1 MKILLKNGRVIDP
14 SCHKDQIADILIC
27 DGKIAGIG
35 QYDDCQAEQ
44 TLDCTDMIIAP
55 GLIDVHVHLRDPGL
69 SYKASI
75 ATDTYAAA
83 KGGVTH
89 VVAMANVIPV
99 PDNVAVHSMITDR
112 MKKEAKIKTTQ
123 VASLTKSIQSKNII
137 SKELS
142 DIDELVASGVEIF
155 SDDGNCI
162 MDLTV
167 LYKILMKTK
176 EHNMIILLH
185 EEDEHLK
192 WFEPTAFLHSTE
204 SSIVARD
211 LEFIRDVG
219 GRRIHFQH
227 ISTKRSVEMIRKA
240 KSEGV
245 YISAEVCPH
254 HLLLTKDARDVYGT
268 NAKMAPCLQ
277 TQEDIEALIEGLNDG
292 TIDIIVSD
300 HAPHTVEDKSTDM
313 VKAPNGV
320 IGVEVMLPVL
330 LNEIVYKRG
339 FSYAWLLERLT
350 IKPAQL
356 FGLPGGTLNIEE
368 PADICI
374 FSDRQWVINAD
385 NFASISRNTPYDGWE
400 VKGCIEMTLVDGK
413 VAYSSG
419 IIENR
424 SVCTRGKL

>member
-14 SCHKDQIADILIC
+14 SCNTDAVADVLIS
-27 DGKIAGIG
+27 DGKILEIG
-35 QYDDCQAEQ
+35 TVDANEADQV
-44 TLDCTDMIIAP
+44 LDCTGMIVAP
-55 GLIDVHVHLRDPGL
+55 GIVDAHVHLRDPGL
-69 SYKASI
+69 SHKATI

-99 PDNVAVHSMITDR
+99 PHSVAVHQMITER
-112 MKKEAKIKTTQ
+112 MKNEAKVKATQ
-123 VASLTKSIQSKNII
+123 VASLTKSIQSKQLI

-142 DIDELVASGVEIF
+142 DIDDLVASGVEIF
-155 SDDGNCI
+155 SDDGNCL

-167 LYKILMKTK
+167 LYNVLMKTK
-176 EHNMIILLH
+176 EHNIIVMLH
-185 EEDEHLK
+185 EEDEHMK
-192 WFEPTAFLHSTE
+192 WFEPTAFLHSAE

-211 LEFIRDVG
+211 LELIRDVG
-219 GRRIHFQH
+219 GRRVHFQH
-227 ISTKRSVEMIRKA
+227 ISARRSVELIRTAKA
-240 KSEGV
+240 DGLSV
-245 YISAEVCPH
+245 SAEVCPH
-254 HLLLTKDARDVYGT
+254 HLLLTKEARALYGT

-277 TQEDIEALIEGLNDG
+277 AQEDLDALIEGLNDG

-300 HAPHTVEDKSTDM
+300 HAPHTPEDKATEM

-330 LNEIVYKRG
+330 LNEFVYKRG
-339 FSYAWLLERLT
+339 YSYTWLLEKLT

-356 FGLPGGTLNIEE
+356 LGLPGGTLSAGA

-374 FSDRQWVINAD
+374 FSDRQWIIRAE

-400 VKGCIEMTLVDGK
+400 VKGCIEMTLVDGN
-413 VAYSSG
+413 VVYSSG
-419 IIENR
+419 MIKN
-424 SVCTRGKL
+424 S

>member
-1 MKILLKNGRVIDP
+1 MGTTMNMLLKNGRVIDP
-14 SCHKDQIADILIC
+14 SCGRDLQTDILIR
-27 DGKIAGIG
+27 DGKIAEIG
-35 QYDDCQAEQ
+35 TCDLAQAECI
-44 TLDCTDMIIAP
+44 LDCTGMIAAP
-55 GLIDVHVHLRDPGL
+55 GLIDAHVHLRDPGL

-99 PDNVAVHSMITDR
+99 PHTVSAHQMIMER
-112 MKKEAKIKTTQ
+112 MRKEAKVKATQ
-123 VASLTKSIQSKNII
+123 VASLTQSIQSQNII

-155 SDDGNCI
+155 SDDGNCL

-176 EHNMIILLH
+176 EHNMLVMLH
-185 EEDEHLK
+185 EEDEHMK
-192 WFEPTAFLHSTE
+192 WFEPTAFLHSAE

-211 LEFIRDVG
+211 LELIRDVG

-227 ISTKRSVEMIRKA
+227 ISTRRSVELIRQAKA
-240 KSEGV
+240 DGLSV
-245 YISAEVCPH
+245 SSEVCPH
-254 HLLLTKDARDVYGT
+254 HLLLTKAARDIYGT

-277 TQEDIEALIEGLNDG
+277 TQDDIEALIEGLEDG
-292 TIDIIVSD
+292 TVDIIVSD
-300 HAPHTVEDKSTDM
+300 HAPHTPEDKATEL

-320 IGVEVMLPVL
+320 IGVEVMFPVL
-330 LNEIVYKRG
+330 LNEFVHKRK
-339 FSYAWLLERLT
+339 FSYSWLLEKLT
-350 IKPAQL
+350 IKPARL
-356 FGLPGGTLNIEE
+356 LGLSGGTLNVGE
-368 PADICI
+368 PADVCI
-374 FSDRQWVINAD
+374 FSDREWVIKAE

-400 VKGCIEMTLVDGK
+400 VKGCVEMTLVDGK
-413 VAYSSG
+413 VVYSSG

-424 SVCTRGKL
+424 

>member
-1 MKILLKNGRVIDP
+1 MLLKNGRVIDP
-14 SCHKDQIADILIC
+14 SCGRDLQTDILIR
-27 DGKIAGIG
+27 DGKIAEIG
-35 QYDDCQAEQ
+35 TCDPAQAECI
-44 TLDCTDMIIAP
+44 LDCTGMIAAP
-55 GLIDVHVHLRDPGL
+55 GLIDAHVHLRDPGL

-99 PDNVAVHSMITDR
+99 PHTVSAHQMIMER
-112 MKKEAKIKTTQ
+112 MRKEAKVKATQ
-123 VASLTKSIQSKNII
+123 VASLTPSIQSQNII

-155 SDDGNCI
+155 SDDGNCL

-176 EHNMIILLH
+176 EHNMIIMLH
-185 EEDEHLK
+185 EEDEHMK
-192 WFEPTAFLHSTE
+192 WFEPTAFLHSAE

-211 LEFIRDVG
+211 LELIRDVG

-227 ISTKRSVEMIRKA
+227 ISTRRSVELIRQAKA
-240 KSEGV
+240 DGLPVS
-245 YISAEVCPH
+245 SEVCPH
-254 HLLLTKDARDVYGT
+254 HLLLTKAARDIYGT

-277 TQEDIEALIEGLNDG
+277 TQDDIEALIEGLEDG
-292 TIDIIVSD
+292 TVDIIVSD
-300 HAPHTVEDKSTDM
+300 HAPHTPEDKATEL

-320 IGVEVMLPVL
+320 IGVEVMFPVL
-330 LNEIVYKRG
+330 LNEFVHKRK
-339 FSYAWLLERLT
+339 FSYSWLLEKLT
-350 IKPAQL
+350 IKPARL
-356 FGLPGGTLNIEE
+356 LGLSGGTLNVGE
-368 PADICI
+368 PADVCI
-374 FSDRQWVINAD
+374 FSDREWVIKAE

-400 VKGCIEMTLVDGK
+400 VKGCVEMTLVDGK
-413 VAYSSG
+413 VVYSSG

-424 SVCTRGKL
+424 

>member
-1 MKILLKNGRVIDP
+1 MLLKNGRVIDP
-14 SCHKDQIADILIC
+14 SCGRDLQTDILIR
-27 DGKIAGIG
+27 DGKIAEIG
-35 QYDDCQAEQ
+35 TCDPAQAECI
-44 TLDCTDMIIAP
+44 LDCTGMIAAP
-55 GLIDVHVHLRDPGL
+55 GLIDAHVHLRDPGL

-99 PDNVAVHSMITDR
+99 PHTVSAHQMIMER
-112 MKKEAKIKTTQ
+112 MRKEAKVKATQ
-123 VASLTKSIQSKNII
+123 VASLTQSIQSQNII

-155 SDDGNCI
+155 SDDGNCL

-176 EHNMIILLH
+176 EHNMIIMLH
-185 EEDEHLK
+185 EEDEHMK
-192 WFEPTAFLHSTE
+192 WFEPTAFLHSAE

-211 LEFIRDVG
+211 LELIRDVG

-227 ISTKRSVEMIRKA
+227 ISTRRSVELIRQAKA
-240 KSEGV
+240 DGLSV
-245 YISAEVCPH
+245 SSEVCPH
-254 HLLLTKDARDVYGT
+254 HLLLTKAARDIYGT

-277 TQEDIEALIEGLNDG
+277 TQDDIEALIEGLEDG
-292 TIDIIVSD
+292 TVGIIVSD
-300 HAPHTVEDKSTDM
+300 HAPHTPEDKATEL

-320 IGVEVMLPVL
+320 IGVEVMFPVL
-330 LNEIVYKRG
+330 LNEFVHKRK
-339 FSYAWLLERLT
+339 FSYSWLLEKLT
-350 IKPAQL
+350 IKPARL
-356 FGLPGGTLNIEE
+356 LGLSGGTLNVGE
-368 PADICI
+368 PADVCI
-374 FSDRQWVINAD
+374 FSDREWVIKAE

-400 VKGCIEMTLVDGK
+400 VKGCVEMTLVDGK
-413 VAYSSG
+413 VVYSSG

-424 SVCTRGKL
+424 

>member
-1 MKILLKNGRVIDP
+1 MGTTMNMLLKKGRVIDP
-14 SCHKDQIADILIC
+14 SCGRDPQTDILIR
-27 DGKIAGIG
+27 DGKIAEIG
-35 QYDDCQAEQ
+35 TCDPAQAECI
-44 TLDCTDMIIAP
+44 LDCTGMIAAP
-55 GLIDVHVHLRDPGL
+55 GLIDAHVHLRDPGL

-99 PDNVAVHSMITDR
+99 PHTVSAHQMIMER
-112 MKKEAKIKTTQ
+112 MRKEAKVKATQ
-123 VASLTKSIQSKNII
+123 VASLTPSIQSQNII

-155 SDDGNCI
+155 SDDGNCL

-176 EHNMIILLH
+176 EHNMIIMLH
-185 EEDEHLK
+185 EEDEHMK
-192 WFEPTAFLHSTE
+192 WFEPTAFLHSAE

-211 LEFIRDVG
+211 LELIRDVG

-227 ISTKRSVEMIRKA
+227 ISTRRSVELIRQAKA
-240 KSEGV
+240 DGLSV
-245 YISAEVCPH
+245 SSEVCPH
-254 HLLLTKDARDVYGT
+254 HLLLTKAARDIYGT

-277 TQEDIEALIEGLNDG
+277 TQDDIEALIEGLEDG
-292 TIDIIVSD
+292 TVDIIVSD
-300 HAPHTVEDKSTDM
+300 HAPHTPEDKATEL

-320 IGVEVMLPVL
+320 IGVEVMFPVL
-330 LNEIVYKRG
+330 LNEFVHKRK
-339 FSYAWLLERLT
+339 FSYSWLLEKLT
-350 IKPAQL
+350 IKPARL
-356 FGLPGGTLNIEE
+356 LGLSGGTLNVGE
-368 PADICI
+368 PADVCI
-374 FSDRQWVINAD
+374 FSDREWVIKAE

-400 VKGCIEMTLVDGK
+400 VKGCVEMTLVDGK
-413 VAYSSG
+413 VVYSSG

-424 SVCTRGKL
+424 

>member
-1 MKILLKNGRVIDP
+1 M
-14 SCHKDQIADILIC
+14 IA
-27 DGKIAGIG
+27 
-35 QYDDCQAEQ
+35 
-44 TLDCTDMIIAP
+44 AP
-55 GLIDVHVHLRDPGL
+55 GLIDAHVHLRDPGL

-99 PDNVAVHSMITDR
+99 PHTVSAHQMIMER
-112 MKKEAKIKTTQ
+112 MRKEAKVKATQ
-123 VASLTKSIQSKNII
+123 VASLTPSIQSQNII

-155 SDDGNCI
+155 SDDGNCL

-176 EHNMIILLH
+176 EHNMIIMLH
-185 EEDEHLK
+185 EEDEHMK
-192 WFEPTAFLHSTE
+192 WFEPTAFLHSAE

-211 LEFIRDVG
+211 LELIRDVG

-227 ISTKRSVEMIRKA
+227 ISTRRSVELIRQAKA
-240 KSEGV
+240 DGLSV
-245 YISAEVCPH
+245 SSEVCPH
-254 HLLLTKDARDVYGT
+254 HLLLTKAARDIYGT

-277 TQEDIEALIEGLNDG
+277 TQDDIEALIEGLEDG
-292 TIDIIVSD
+292 TVDIIVSD
-300 HAPHTVEDKSTDM
+300 HAPHTPEDKATEL

-320 IGVEVMLPVL
+320 IGVEVMFPVL
-330 LNEIVYKRG
+330 LNEFVHKRK
-339 FSYAWLLERLT
+339 FSYSWLLEKLT
-350 IKPAQL
+350 IKPARL
-356 FGLPGGTLNIEE
+356 LGLSGGTLNVGE
-368 PADICI
+368 PADVCI
-374 FSDRQWVINAD
+374 FSDREWVIKAE

-400 VKGCIEMTLVDGK
+400 VKGCVEMTLVDGK
-413 VAYSSG
+413 VVYSSG

-424 SVCTRGKL
+424 

>member
-1 MKILLKNGRVIDP
+1 MGTTMNMLLKNGRVIDP
-14 SCHKDQIADILIC
+14 SCGRDLQTDILIR
-27 DGKIAGIG
+27 DGKIAEIG
-35 QYDDCQAEQ
+35 TCAPAQAECI
-44 TLDCTDMIIAP
+44 LDCTGMIAAP
-55 GLIDVHVHLRDPGL
+55 GLIDAHVHLRDPGL

-99 PDNVAVHSMITDR
+99 PHTVSAHQMIMER
-112 MKKEAKIKTTQ
+112 MRKEAKVKATQ
-123 VASLTKSIQSKNII
+123 VASLTPSIQSQNII

-155 SDDGNCI
+155 SDDGNCL

-176 EHNMIILLH
+176 EHNMIIMLH
-185 EEDEHLK
+185 EEDEHMK
-192 WFEPTAFLHSTE
+192 WFEPTAFLHSAE

-211 LEFIRDVG
+211 LELIRDVG

-227 ISTKRSVEMIRKA
+227 ISTRRSVELIRQAKA
-240 KSEGV
+240 DGLSVSSE
-245 YISAEVCPH
+245 ICPH
-254 HLLLTKDARDVYGT
+254 HLLLTKAARDIYGT

-277 TQEDIEALIEGLNDG
+277 TQDDIEALIEGLEDG
-292 TIDIIVSD
+292 TVDIIVSD
-300 HAPHTVEDKSTDM
+300 HAPHTPEDKATEL

-320 IGVEVMLPVL
+320 IGVEVMFPVL
-330 LNEIVYKRG
+330 LNEFVHKRK
-339 FSYAWLLERLT
+339 FSYSWLLEKLT
-350 IKPAQL
+350 IKPARL
-356 FGLPGGTLNIEE
+356 LGLSGGTLNVGE
-368 PADICI
+368 PADVCI
-374 FSDRQWVINAD
+374 FSDREWVIKAE

-400 VKGCIEMTLVDGK
+400 VKGCVEMTLVDGK
-413 VAYSSG
+413 VVYSSG

-424 SVCTRGKL
+424 

>member
-1 MKILLKNGRVIDP
+1 MLLKNGRVIDP
-14 SCHKDQIADILIC
+14 SCGRDLQTDILIR
-27 DGKIAGIG
+27 DGKIAEIG
-35 QYDDCQAEQ
+35 TCDPAQAECI
-44 TLDCTDMIIAP
+44 LDCTGMIAAP
-55 GLIDVHVHLRDPGL
+55 GLIDAHVHLRDPGL

-99 PDNVAVHSMITDR
+99 PHTVSAHQMIMER
-112 MKKEAKIKTTQ
+112 MRKEAKVKATQ
-123 VASLTKSIQSKNII
+123 VASLTQSIQSQNII

-155 SDDGNCI
+155 SDDGNCL

-176 EHNMIILLH
+176 EHNMLIMLH
-185 EEDEHLK
+185 EEDEHMK
-192 WFEPTAFLHSTE
+192 WFEPTAFLHSAE

-211 LEFIRDVG
+211 LELIRDVG

-227 ISTKRSVEMIRKA
+227 ISTRRSVELIRQAKA
-240 KSEGV
+240 DGLSV
-245 YISAEVCPH
+245 SSEVCPH
-254 HLLLTKDARDVYGT
+254 HLLLTKAARDIYGT

-277 TQEDIEALIEGLNDG
+277 TQDDIEALIEGLEDG
-292 TIDIIVSD
+292 TVDIIVSD
-300 HAPHTVEDKSTDM
+300 HAPHTPEDKATEL

-320 IGVEVMLPVL
+320 IGVEVMFPVL
-330 LNEIVYKRG
+330 LNEFVHKRK
-339 FSYAWLLERLT
+339 FSYSWLLEKLS
-350 IKPAQL
+350 IKPARL
-356 FGLPGGTLNIEE
+356 LGLSGGTLNVGE
-368 PADICI
+368 PADVCI
-374 FSDRQWVINAD
+374 FSDREWVIKAE

-400 VKGCIEMTLVDGK
+400 VKGCVEMTLVDGK
-413 VAYSSG
+413 VVYSSG

-424 SVCTRGKL
+424 

>member
-1 MKILLKNGRVIDP
+1 MGTTMNMLLKNGRVIDP
-14 SCHKDQIADILIC
+14 SCGRDLQTDILIR
-27 DGKIAGIG
+27 DGKIAEIG
-35 QYDDCQAEQ
+35 TCDPAQAECI
-44 TLDCTDMIIAP
+44 LDCTGMIAAP
-55 GLIDVHVHLRDPGL
+55 GLIDAHVHLRDPGL

-99 PDNVAVHSMITDR
+99 PHTVSAHQMIMER
-112 MKKEAKIKTTQ
+112 MRKEAKVKATQ
-123 VASLTKSIQSKNII
+123 VASLTPSIQSQNII

-155 SDDGNCI
+155 SDDGNCL

-176 EHNMIILLH
+176 EHNMIIMLH
-185 EEDEHLK
+185 EEDEHMK
-192 WFEPTAFLHSTE
+192 WFEPTAFLHSAE

-211 LEFIRDVG
+211 LELIRDVG

-227 ISTKRSVEMIRKA
+227 ISTRRSVELIRQAKA
-240 KSEGV
+240 AGLSV
-245 YISAEVCPH
+245 SSEVCPH
-254 HLLLTKDARDVYGT
+254 HLLLTKAARDIYGT

-277 TQEDIEALIEGLNDG
+277 TQDDIEALIEGLEDG
-292 TIDIIVSD
+292 TVDIIVSD
-300 HAPHTVEDKSTDM
+300 HAPHTPEDKATEL

-320 IGVEVMLPVL
+320 IGVEVMFPVL
-330 LNEIVYKRG
+330 LNEFVHKRK
-339 FSYAWLLERLT
+339 FSYSWLLEKLT
-350 IKPAQL
+350 IKPARL
-356 FGLPGGTLNIEE
+356 LGLSGGTLNVGE
-368 PADICI
+368 PADVCI
-374 FSDRQWVINAD
+374 FSDREWVIKAE

-400 VKGCIEMTLVDGK
+400 VKGCVEMTLVDGK
-413 VAYSSG
+413 VVYSSG

-424 SVCTRGKL
+424 

>member
-1 MKILLKNGRVIDP
+1 MGTTMNMLLKNGRVIDP
-14 SCHKDQIADILIC
+14 SCGRDLQTDILIR
-27 DGKIAGIG
+27 DGKIAEIG
-35 QYDDCQAEQ
+35 TCDPAQAECI
-44 TLDCTDMIIAP
+44 LDCTGMIAAP
-55 GLIDVHVHLRDPGL
+55 GLIDAHVHLRDPGL

-99 PDNVAVHSMITDR
+99 PHTVSAHQMIMER
-112 MKKEAKIKTTQ
+112 MRKEAKVKATQ
-123 VASLTKSIQSKNII
+123 VASLTQSIQSQNII

-155 SDDGNCI
+155 SDDGNCL

-176 EHNMIILLH
+176 EHNMLIMLH
-185 EEDEHLK
+185 EEDEHMK
-192 WFEPTAFLHSTE
+192 WFEPTAFLHSAE

-211 LEFIRDVG
+211 LELIRDVG

-227 ISTKRSVEMIRKA
+227 ISTRRSVELIRQAKA
-240 KSEGV
+240 DGLSV
-245 YISAEVCPH
+245 SSEVCPH
-254 HLLLTKDARDVYGT
+254 HLLLTKAARDIYGT

-277 TQEDIEALIEGLNDG
+277 TQDDIEALIEGLEDG
-292 TIDIIVSD
+292 TVDIIVSD
-300 HAPHTVEDKSTDM
+300 HAPHTPEDKATEL

-320 IGVEVMLPVL
+320 IGVEVMFPVL
-330 LNEIVYKRG
+330 LNEFVHKRK
-339 FSYAWLLERLT
+339 FSYSWLLEKLT
-350 IKPAQL
+350 IKPARL
-356 FGLPGGTLNIEE
+356 LGLSGGTLNVGE
-368 PADICI
+368 PADVCI
-374 FSDRQWVINAD
+374 FSDREWVIKAE

-400 VKGCIEMTLVDGK
+400 VKGCVEMTLVDGK
-413 VAYSSG
+413 VVYSSG

-424 SVCTRGKL
+424 

>member
-1 MKILLKNGRVIDP
+1 MLLKNGRVIDP
-14 SCHKDQIADILIC
+14 SCGRDLQTDILIR
-27 DGKIAGIG
+27 DGKIAEIG
-35 QYDDCQAEQ
+35 TCDPAQAECI
-44 TLDCTDMIIAP
+44 LDCTGMIAAP
-55 GLIDVHVHLRDPGL
+55 GLIDAHVHLRDPGL

-99 PDNVAVHSMITDR
+99 PHTVSAHQMIMER
-112 MKKEAKIKTTQ
+112 MRKEAKVKATQ
-123 VASLTKSIQSKNII
+123 VASLTQSIQSQNII

-155 SDDGNCI
+155 SDDGNCL

-176 EHNMIILLH
+176 EHNMIIMLH
-185 EEDEHLK
+185 EEDEHMK
-192 WFEPTAFLHSTE
+192 WFEPTAFLHSAE

-211 LEFIRDVG
+211 LELIRDVG

-227 ISTKRSVEMIRKA
+227 ISTRRSVELIRQAKA
-240 KSEGV
+240 DGLSV
-245 YISAEVCPH
+245 SSEVCPH
-254 HLLLTKDARDVYGT
+254 HLLLTKAARDIYGT

-277 TQEDIEALIEGLNDG
+277 TQDDIEALIEGLEDG
-292 TIDIIVSD
+292 TVDIIVSD
-300 HAPHTVEDKSTDM
+300 HAPHTPEDKATEL

-320 IGVEVMLPVL
+320 IGVEVMFPVL
-330 LNEIVYKRG
+330 LNEFVHKRK
-339 FSYAWLLERLT
+339 FSYSWLLEKLT
-350 IKPAQL
+350 IKPARL
-356 FGLPGGTLNIEE
+356 LGLSGGTLNVGE
-368 PADICI
+368 PADVCI
-374 FSDRQWVINAD
+374 FSDREWVIKAE

-400 VKGCIEMTLVDGK
+400 VKGCVEMTLVDGK
-413 VAYSSG
+413 VVYSSG

-424 SVCTRGKL
+424 

>member
-1 MKILLKNGRVIDP
+1 MGTTMNMLLKNGRVIDP
-14 SCHKDQIADILIC
+14 SCGRDLQTDILIR
-27 DGKIAGIG
+27 DGKIAEIG
-35 QYDDCQAEQ
+35 TCDPAQAECI
-44 TLDCTDMIIAP
+44 LDCTGMIAAP
-55 GLIDVHVHLRDPGL
+55 GLIDAHVHLRDPGL

-99 PDNVAVHSMITDR
+99 PHTVSAHQMIMER
-112 MKKEAKIKTTQ
+112 MRKEAKVKATQ
-123 VASLTKSIQSKNII
+123 VASLTPSIQSQNII

-155 SDDGNCI
+155 SDDGNCL

-176 EHNMIILLH
+176 EHNMIIMLH
-185 EEDEHLK
+185 EEDEHMK
-192 WFEPTAFLHSTE
+192 WFEPTAFLHSAE

-211 LEFIRDVG
+211 LELIRDVG

-227 ISTKRSVEMIRKA
+227 ISTRRSVELIRQAKA
-240 KSEGV
+240 HGLSV
-245 YISAEVCPH
+245 SSEVCPH
-254 HLLLTKDARDVYGT
+254 HLLLTKAARDIYGT

-277 TQEDIEALIEGLNDG
+277 TQDDIEALIEGLEDG
-292 TIDIIVSD
+292 TVDIIVSD
-300 HAPHTVEDKSTDM
+300 HAPHTPEDKATEL

-320 IGVEVMLPVL
+320 IGVEVMFPVL
-330 LNEIVYKRG
+330 LNEFVHKRK
-339 FSYAWLLERLT
+339 FSYSWLLEKLT
-350 IKPAQL
+350 IKPARL
-356 FGLPGGTLNIEE
+356 LGLSGGTLNVGE
-368 PADICI
+368 PADVCI
-374 FSDRQWVINAD
+374 FSDREWVIKAE

-400 VKGCIEMTLVDGK
+400 VKGCVEMTLVDGK
-413 VAYSSG
+413 VVYSSG

-424 SVCTRGKL
+424 

>member
-1 MKILLKNGRVIDP
+1 MGTTMNMLLKNGRVIDP
-14 SCHKDQIADILIC
+14 SCGRDLQTDILIR
-27 DGKIAGIG
+27 DGKIAEIG
-35 QYDDCQAEQ
+35 TCDPAQAECI
-44 TLDCTDMIIAP
+44 LDCTGMIAAP
-55 GLIDVHVHLRDPGL
+55 GLIDAHVHLRDPGL

-99 PDNVAVHSMITDR
+99 PHTVSAHKMIMER
-112 MKKEAKIKTTQ
+112 MRKEAKVKATQ
-123 VASLTKSIQSKNII
+123 VASLTPSIQSQNII

-155 SDDGNCI
+155 SDDGNCL

-176 EHNMIILLH
+176 EHNMIIMLH
-185 EEDEHLK
+185 EEDEHMK
-192 WFEPTAFLHSTE
+192 WFEPTAFLHSAE

-211 LEFIRDVG
+211 LELIRDVG

-227 ISTKRSVEMIRKA
+227 ISTRRSVELIRQAKA
-240 KSEGV
+240 DGLSV
-245 YISAEVCPH
+245 SSEVCPH
-254 HLLLTKDARDVYGT
+254 HLLLTKAARDIYGT

-277 TQEDIEALIEGLNDG
+277 TQDDIEALIEGLEDG
-292 TIDIIVSD
+292 TVDIIVSD
-300 HAPHTVEDKSTDM
+300 HAPHTPEDKATEL

-320 IGVEVMLPVL
+320 IGVEVMFPVL
-330 LNEIVYKRG
+330 LNEFVHKRK
-339 FSYAWLLERLT
+339 FSYSWLLEKLT
-350 IKPAQL
+350 IKPARL
-356 FGLPGGTLNIEE
+356 LGLSGGTLNVGE
-368 PADICI
+368 PADVCI
-374 FSDRQWVINAD
+374 FSDREWVIKAE

-400 VKGCIEMTLVDGK
+400 VKGCVEMTLVDGK
-413 VAYSSG
+413 VVYSSG

-424 SVCTRGKL
+424 

>member
-1 MKILLKNGRVIDP
+1 MNMLLKNGRVIDP
-14 SCHKDQIADILIC
+14 SCGRDLQTDILIR
-27 DGKIAGIG
+27 DGKIAEIG
-35 QYDDCQAEQ
+35 TCDPAQAECI
-44 TLDCTDMIIAP
+44 LDCTGMIAAP
-55 GLIDVHVHLRDPGL
+55 GLIDAHVHLRDPGL

-99 PDNVAVHSMITDR
+99 PHTVSAHQMIMER
-112 MKKEAKIKTTQ
+112 MRKEAKVKATQ
-123 VASLTKSIQSKNII
+123 VASLTQSIQSQNII

-155 SDDGNCI
+155 SDDGNCL

-176 EHNMIILLH
+176 EHNMLIMLH
-185 EEDEHLK
+185 EEDEHMK
-192 WFEPTAFLHSTE
+192 WFEPTAFLHSAE

-211 LEFIRDVG
+211 LELIRDVG

-227 ISTKRSVEMIRKA
+227 ISTRRSVELIRQAKA
-240 KSEGV
+240 DGLSV
-245 YISAEVCPH
+245 SSEVCPH
-254 HLLLTKDARDVYGT
+254 HLLLTKAARDIYGT

-277 TQEDIEALIEGLNDG
+277 TQDDIEALIEGLEDG
-292 TIDIIVSD
+292 TVDIIVSD
-300 HAPHTVEDKSTDM
+300 HAPHTPEDKATEL

-320 IGVEVMLPVL
+320 IGVEVMFPVL
-330 LNEIVYKRG
+330 LNEFVHKRK
-339 FSYAWLLERLT
+339 FSYSWLLEKLT
-350 IKPAQL
+350 IKPARL
-356 FGLPGGTLNIEE
+356 LGLSGGTLNGGE
-368 PADICI
+368 PADVCI
-374 FSDRQWVINAD
+374 FSDREWVIKAE

-400 VKGCIEMTLVDGK
+400 VKGCVEMTLVDGK
-413 VAYSSG
+413 VVYSSG

-424 SVCTRGKL
+424 

>member
-1 MKILLKNGRVIDP
+1 MGTTMNMLLKNGRVIDP
-14 SCHKDQIADILIC
+14 SCGRDLQTDILIR
-27 DGKIAGIG
+27 DGKIAEIG
-35 QYDDCQAEQ
+35 TCDPAQAECI
-44 TLDCTDMIIAP
+44 LDCTGMIAAP
-55 GLIDVHVHLRDPGL
+55 GLIDAHVHLRDPGL

-99 PDNVAVHSMITDR
+99 PHTVSAHQMIMER
-112 MKKEAKIKTTQ
+112 MRKEAKVKATQ
-123 VASLTKSIQSKNII
+123 VASLTQSIQSQNII

-155 SDDGNCI
+155 SDDGNCL

-176 EHNMIILLH
+176 EHNMLIMLH
-185 EEDEHLK
+185 EEDEHMK
-192 WFEPTAFLHSTE
+192 WFEPTAFLHSAE

-211 LEFIRDVG
+211 LELIRDVG

-227 ISTKRSVEMIRKA
+227 ISTRRSVELIRQAKA
-240 KSEGV
+240 DGLSV
-245 YISAEVCPH
+245 SSEVCPH
-254 HLLLTKDARDVYGT
+254 HLLLTKAARDIYGT

-277 TQEDIEALIEGLNDG
+277 TQDDIEALIEGLEDG
-292 TIDIIVSD
+292 TVDIIVSD
-300 HAPHTVEDKSTDM
+300 HAPHTPEDKATEL

-320 IGVEVMLPVL
+320 IGVEVMFPVL
-330 LNEIVYKRG
+330 LNEFVHKRK
-339 FSYAWLLERLT
+339 FSYSWLLEKLS
-350 IKPAQL
+350 IKPARL
-356 FGLPGGTLNIEE
+356 LGLSGGTLNVGE
-368 PADICI
+368 PADVCI
-374 FSDRQWVINAD
+374 FSDREWVIKAE

-400 VKGCIEMTLVDGK
+400 VKGCVEMTLVDGK
-413 VAYSSG
+413 VVYSSG

-424 SVCTRGKL
+424 

>member
-1 MKILLKNGRVIDP
+1 MGTTMNMLLKNGRVIDP
-14 SCHKDQIADILIC
+14 SCGRDLQTDILIR
-27 DGKIAGIG
+27 DGKIAEIG
-35 QYDDCQAEQ
+35 TCDPAQAECI
-44 TLDCTDMIIAP
+44 LDCTGMIAAP
-55 GLIDVHVHLRDPGL
+55 GLIDAHVHLRDPGL

-99 PDNVAVHSMITDR
+99 PHTVSAHQMIMER
-112 MKKEAKIKTTQ
+112 MRKEAKVKATQ
-123 VASLTKSIQSKNII
+123 VASLTQSIQSQNII

-155 SDDGNCI
+155 YDDGNCL

-176 EHNMIILLH
+176 EHNMIIMLH
-185 EEDEHLK
+185 EEDEHMK
-192 WFEPTAFLHSTE
+192 WFEPTAFLHSAE

-211 LEFIRDVG
+211 LELIRDVG

-227 ISTKRSVEMIRKA
+227 ISTRRSVELIRQAKA
-240 KSEGV
+240 DGLSV
-245 YISAEVCPH
+245 SSEVCPH
-254 HLLLTKDARDVYGT
+254 HLLLTKAARDIYGT

-277 TQEDIEALIEGLNDG
+277 TQDDIEALIEGLEDG
-292 TIDIIVSD
+292 TVGIIVSD
-300 HAPHTVEDKSTDM
+300 HAPHTPEDKATEL

-320 IGVEVMLPVL
+320 IGVEVMFPVL
-330 LNEIVYKRG
+330 LNEFVHKRK
-339 FSYAWLLERLT
+339 FSYSWLLEKLT
-350 IKPAQL
+350 IKPARL
-356 FGLPGGTLNIEE
+356 LGLSGGTLNVGE
-368 PADICI
+368 PADVCI
-374 FSDRQWVINAD
+374 FSDREWVIKAE

-400 VKGCIEMTLVDGK
+400 VKGCVEMTLVDGK
-413 VAYSSG
+413 VVYSSG

-424 SVCTRGKL
+424 

>member
-1 MKILLKNGRVIDP
+1 MGTTMNMLLKNGRVIDP
-14 SCHKDQIADILIC
+14 SCGRDLQTDILIR
-27 DGKIAGIG
+27 DGKIAEIG
-35 QYDDCQAEQ
+35 TCDPAQAECI
-44 TLDCTDMIIAP
+44 LDCTGMIAAP
-55 GLIDVHVHLRDPGL
+55 GLIDAHVHLRDPGL

-99 PDNVAVHSMITDR
+99 PHTVSAHQMIMER
-112 MKKEAKIKTTQ
+112 MRKEAKVKATQ
-123 VASLTKSIQSKNII
+123 VASLTQSIQSQNII

-155 SDDGNCI
+155 SDDGNCL

-176 EHNMIILLH
+176 EHNMIIMLH
-185 EEDEHLK
+185 EEDEHMK
-192 WFEPTAFLHSTE
+192 WFEPTAFLHSAE

-211 LEFIRDVG
+211 LELIRDVG

-227 ISTKRSVEMIRKA
+227 ISTRRSVELIRQAKA
-240 KSEGV
+240 DGLSV
-245 YISAEVCPH
+245 SSEVCPH
-254 HLLLTKDARDVYGT
+254 HLLLTKAARDIYGT

-277 TQEDIEALIEGLNDG
+277 TQDDIEALIEGLEDG
-292 TIDIIVSD
+292 TVDIIVSD
-300 HAPHTVEDKSTDM
+300 HAPHTPEDKATEL

-320 IGVEVMLPVL
+320 IGVEVMFPVL
-330 LNEIVYKRG
+330 LNEFVHKRK
-339 FSYAWLLERLT
+339 FSYSWLLEKLT
-350 IKPAQL
+350 IKPARL
-356 FGLPGGTLNIEE
+356 LGLSGGTLNVGE
-368 PADICI
+368 PADVCI
-374 FSDRQWVINAD
+374 FSDREWVIKAE

-400 VKGCIEMTLVDGK
+400 VKGCVEMTLVDGK
-413 VAYSSG
+413 VVYSSG

-424 SVCTRGKL
+424 

>member
-1 MKILLKNGRVIDP
+1 MNMLLKNGRVIDP
-14 SCHKDQIADILIC
+14 SCGRDLQTDILIR
-27 DGKIAGIG
+27 DGKIAEIG
-35 QYDDCQAEQ
+35 TCDPAQAECI
-44 TLDCTDMIIAP
+44 LDCTGMIAAP
-55 GLIDVHVHLRDPGL
+55 GLIDAHVHLRDPGL

-99 PDNVAVHSMITDR
+99 PHTVSAHQMIMER
-112 MKKEAKIKTTQ
+112 MRKEAKVKATQ
-123 VASLTKSIQSKNII
+123 VASLTQSIQSQNII

-155 SDDGNCI
+155 SDDGNCL

-176 EHNMIILLH
+176 EHNMIIMLH
-185 EEDEHLK
+185 EEDEHMK
-192 WFEPTAFLHSTE
+192 WFEPTAFLHSAE

-211 LEFIRDVG
+211 LELIRDVG

-227 ISTKRSVEMIRKA
+227 ISTRRSVELIRQAKA
-240 KSEGV
+240 DGLSV
-245 YISAEVCPH
+245 SSEVCPH
-254 HLLLTKDARDVYGT
+254 HLLLTKAARDIYGT

-277 TQEDIEALIEGLNDG
+277 TQDDIEALIEGLEDG
-292 TIDIIVSD
+292 TVDIIVSD
-300 HAPHTVEDKSTDM
+300 HAPHTPEDKATEL

-320 IGVEVMLPVL
+320 IGVEVMFPVL
-330 LNEIVYKRG
+330 LNEFVHKRK
-339 FSYAWLLERLT
+339 FSYSWLLEKLT
-350 IKPAQL
+350 IKPARL
-356 FGLPGGTLNIEE
+356 LGLSGGTLNVGE
-368 PADICI
+368 PADVCI
-374 FSDRQWVINAD
+374 FSDREWVIKAE

-400 VKGCIEMTLVDGK
+400 VKGCVEMTLVDGK
-413 VAYSSG
+413 VVYSSG

-424 SVCTRGKL
+424 

>member
-1 MKILLKNGRVIDP
+1 MGTTMNMLLKNGRVIDS
-14 SCHKDQIADILIC
+14 SCGRDLQTDILIR
-27 DGKIAGIG
+27 DGKIAEIG
-35 QYDDCQAEQ
+35 ACDPAQAECI
-44 TLDCTDMIIAP
+44 LDCTGMIAAP
-55 GLIDVHVHLRDPGL
+55 GLIDAHVHLRDPGL

-99 PDNVAVHSMITDR
+99 PHTVSAHQMIMER
-112 MKKEAKIKTTQ
+112 MRKEAKVKATQ
-123 VASLTKSIQSKNII
+123 VASLTPSIQSQNII

-155 SDDGNCI
+155 SDDGNCL

-176 EHNMIILLH
+176 EHNMIIMLH
-185 EEDEHLK
+185 EEDEHMK
-192 WFEPTAFLHSTE
+192 WFEPTAFLHSAE

-211 LEFIRDVG
+211 LELIRDVG

-227 ISTKRSVEMIRKA
+227 ISTRRSVELIRQAKA
-240 KSEGV
+240 DGLSV
-245 YISAEVCPH
+245 SSEVCPH
-254 HLLLTKDARDVYGT
+254 HLLLTKAARDIYGT

-277 TQEDIEALIEGLNDG
+277 TQDDIEALIEGLEDG
-292 TIDIIVSD
+292 TVDIIVSD
-300 HAPHTVEDKSTDM
+300 HAPHTPEDKATEL

-320 IGVEVMLPVL
+320 IGVEVMFPVL
-330 LNEIVYKRG
+330 LNEFVHKRK
-339 FSYAWLLERLT
+339 FSYSWLLEKLT
-350 IKPAQL
+350 IKPARL
-356 FGLPGGTLNIEE
+356 LGLSGGTLNVGE
-368 PADICI
+368 PADVCI
-374 FSDRQWVINAD
+374 FSDREWVIKAE

-400 VKGCIEMTLVDGK
+400 VKGCVEMTLVDGK
-413 VAYSSG
+413 VVYSSG

-424 SVCTRGKL
+424 